1 MRILHSIMTRKLF
14 GSERHVLALAEAQAA
29 LGHEVHIAAPR
40 ALGLSRLAARAEVHD
55 LWPVWR
61 GLSLARLTA
70 RLKPDV
76 LHAHLSRACKAAGR
90 MAQVRAHDGPAALA
104 TLHLGYKPQQH
115 ARLDALIALTAAERE
130 RAIKAGFAGPVA
142 AIGSGL
148 MPAAH
153 SHAETRAKMRAE
165 FGVGP
170 ATCVIGYCG
179 RLHASKGPAL
189 LVEAFQAAGL
199 ADAALVLAGSGPEE
213 KHLASLA
220 ARDPRIKLL
229 GYRDD
234 AAALYHGFDL
244 FVLPSQA
251 ETFALVLVEAMAAG
265 CPIASTATDGARDV
279 LAGTDA
285 SLFAPGD
292 KAALIAILRAAFARG
307 QRRVSY
313 DLSRFDPAAQA
324 QKVLAFY
331 EDAVRAR
338 RLRLA
343 PGAAQGAV
351 PV

>member
-40 ALGLSRLAARAEVHD
+40 ALGLSRLAARAQVHD

-61 GLSLARLTA
+61 SLSLARLTA

-76 LHAHLSRACKAAGR
+76 LHTHLSRACKAAAR
-90 MAQVRAHDGPAALA
+90 MAHRPAALA
-104 TLHLGYKPQQH
+104 TLHLGYKAHQH
-115 ARLDALIALTAAERE
+115 ARLDGLIALTSAEKE
-130 RAIKAGFAGPVA
+130 RAAQAGYPGLIA

-148 MPAAH
+148 MPATH
-153 SHAETRAKMRAE
+153 SHAETRAKVRAE

-199 ADAALVLAGSGPEE
+199 TDAALVLAGSGPEA

-220 ARDPRIKLL
+220 ARDPRISLL

-279 LAGTDA
+279 LAATDA

-292 KAALIAILRAAFARG
+292 KAALTAILCAAFARG

-343 PGAAQGAV
+343 PGARQGAV